1 MAGMII
7 GERGEERLRKNA
19 CAVTISG
26 LCREAAC
33 ERVTMNWFDKRSP
46 NSCPL
51 GASEYVLI

>member
-1 MAGMII
+1 MQLPIP
-7 GERGEERLRKNA
+7 
-19 CAVTISG
+19 G

-33 ERVTMNWFDKRSP
+33 ERVTMNWFDERAP